1 MSDFSSVVSLL
12 SFLSEKL
19 IPSFCSSKMYF
30 YISCGDSF
38 SELYLYS
45 KNEVVQVETK
55 LITNLI
61 EKLSDSHNSSLFW
74 DENESNQIKENFFIA
89 KNIENNLF
97 LLSKYSDKGK
107 FFIFGDYSNEN
118 NSQNEYFIKIILDF
132 TSHHL
137 NNLIYNKEYD
147 YSREESKRLVFIN
160 QITQK
165 IIGNLDIEE
174 VTNILID
181 SLSYNLDFDRV
192 FLILKNNLTNT
203 FDVTIG
209 NFESKEKIEIN
220 EFYQESEKNQ
230 EYDFLNFLKNSYL
243 LSSITDKETFWGI
256 PILFKDKQIGFL
268 GVDNYRNHKLL
279 DIQSKELIR
288 MVVSQISSS
297 LENARL
303 YNDIKQNAL
312 GFKHLFEITSSLFD
326 TSLDY
331 NESAKTII
339 DKLAA
344 SISVS
349 KGYLISFNAN
359 KYHKIIASVENNSN
373 LLDTKAEITPPIK
386 QAIMTNQPVLY
397 DYTKNPRFKCI
408 DLKFALI
415 VPMYIK
421 DRLLGIICLGESSEN
436 QNKYFTKHEIKL
448 VQTIVNQASITLEN
462 ALLYNKLEEMVVEK
476 TFDLI
481 ESNQKLKTQKEEF
494 EILSERLQSIITG
507 IPDGIVVINHKDKIV
522 NYNPAFEKVIKI
534 IDSDNVLKISEG
546 VSISQLIEKFEHTDS
561 KNINYLKELVLFID
575 NDKVETLKEF
585 VIKSDRNYYYKLSKA
600 EVIEKYEDSSIE
612 NKNKI
617 IVFHDFTK
625 EKEIEKMKSDFM
637 AVVSHELKTPVSA
650 MMGFAA
656 LIEDGLVGDIT
667 LEQEEYLK
675 KIQLQGERLIRLIND
690 LLDFSKLESGQMPT
704 FIQLLDPIECVVEI
718 VEMLRN
724 LADEKNLQLSYSY
737 DGDIAPVYADQDK
750 FKQILINLIS
760 NAIKFTP
767 ENTGI
772 VEVNIKEIEND
783 EILFTVKDNGIGIHD
798 KDKEKLF
805 ESFYQADNTSTRKF
819 GGTGL
824 GLAIVKKLST
834 LNKGR
839 VWFESELNKGSTFY
853 FTLPTVKK

>member
-1 MSDFSSVVSLL
+1 MSDFGSVSSLL
-12 SFLSEKL
+12 SFLGEKL
-19 IPSFCSSKMYF
+19 APSLCSSKIFF
-30 YISCGDSF
+30 YISCGNDF
-38 SELYLYS
+38 SELYCYS
-45 KNEVVQVETK
+45 KDELSQVESK
-55 LITNLI
+55 LIKPLIQKINTFEDSFLFFNEDESQKLKDEYFLVKNL
-61 EKLSDSHNSSLFW
+61 D
-74 DENESNQIKENFFIA
+74 Q
-89 KNIENNLF
+89 NLF
-97 LLSKYSDKGK
+97 ALKVNNYKGNL
-107 FFIFGDYSNEN
+107 FILGDYLN
-118 NSQNEYFIKIILDF
+118 QNTNHSKSFIEIILDF
-132 TSHHL
+132 TCYHL
-137 NNLIYNKEYD
+137 NNLIYNKNYD
-147 YSREESKRLVFIN
+147 VSLEESKRVLLIN
-160 QITQK
+160 KITQK
-165 IIGNLDIEE
+165 IIGNLDIEAA
-174 VTNILID
+174 TNILID
-181 SLSYNLDFDRV
+181 SLSDNFDFDRI

-220 EFYQESEKNQ
+220 EFYQESENNK
-230 EYDFLNFLKNSYL
+230 EYDFFNFLKNNYL

-256 PILFKDKQIGFL
+256 PIIFKEKQIGFL
-268 GVDNYRNHKLL
+268 GVDNYKTHKLL

-288 MVVSQISSS
+288 MIVSQVSSS

-339 DKLAA
+339 DKLAS

-349 KGYLISFNAN
+349 KGYLISFNSN
-359 KYHKIIASVENNSN
+359 KYHKIIASVESNSN

-386 QAIMTNQPVLY
+386 QAIITNQPVIY
-397 DYTKNPRFKCI
+397 DYTKNPRFKCV
-408 DLKFALI
+408 DLKFALV

-421 DRLLGIICLGESSEN
+421 DRLLGVICLGESSET
-436 QNKYFTKHEIKL
+436 QSKHFTKHEIKL

-494 EILSERLQSIITG
+494 EILSKRLQSIITG
-507 IPDGIVVINHKDKIV
+507 IPDGILVINHNNEIV
-522 NYNPAFEKVIKI
+522 NYNPSFEKVINI
-534 IDSDNVLKISEG
+534 IDSEHILKISEG
-546 VSISQLIEKFEHTDS
+546 ISINELLDRFESINS
-561 KNINYLKELVLFID
+561 KNIHYLQELISFI
-575 NDKVETLKEF
+575 NDENSQNQKEF
-585 VIKSDRNYYYKLSKA
+585 VIKTDKPHYYKLSKA
-600 EVIEKYEDSSIE
+600 EILEKYEDSLSS

-724 LADEKNLQLSYSY
+724 LADEKNIELKYTF
-737 DGDIAPVYADQDK
+737 DEDTPPIYADQDK

-767 ENTGI
+767 ENTGV
-772 VEVNIKEIEND
+772 VEVDIKAIEND
-783 EILFTVKDNGIGIHD
+783 EVLFSVKDNGIGIHD

-824 GLAIVKKLST
+824 GLAIVKKLSA